1 MTTPSIDSKISFIL
15 TISSLALNS
24 VPATPVNS
32 LTNPDQAS
40 STALPANVVPTTS
53 LPLPSGMP
61 ARIYPPDRLDANTD
75 LTGYT
80 FIAILF
86 DLELNWPFVVTSPIS
101 STQIFAYIPIIIDTA
116 LGIEGDFFSS
126 HFIFLLFISFFF
138 ISIGSQI
145 MTWALQVYIPT
156 TYQTP
161 SDADQL
167 GTLWLGYVPTN
178 VVNTLAQEILA
189 KQSKFY
195 TGETDAVARALAQ
208 HVNSG
213 FDILS
218 VSDPNPGGPSS
229 DNGGKSRRDT
239 IIGVVSSLG
248 GVAFFVLVFLAY
260 RMMKNRRDHAHRRL
274 SDPSNMSPGIRPE
287 GQDFDQD
294 SVGGAR
300 RRSFYYAEDS
310 LRGFQDPD
318 ADRAATRPS
327 MTERRLVLPGTT
339 ISPPVLQQSSLNW

>member
-1 MTTPSIDSKISFIL
+1 
-15 TISSLALNS
+15 
-24 VPATPVNS
+24 
-32 LTNPDQAS
+32 
-40 STALPANVVPTTS
+40 
-53 LPLPSGMP
+53 
-61 ARIYPPDRLDANTD
+61 
-75 LTGYT
+75 
-80 FIAILF
+80 
-86 DLELNWPFVVTSPIS
+86 
-101 STQIFAYIPIIIDTA
+101 
-116 LGIEGDFFSS
+116 
-126 HFIFLLFISFFF
+126 
-138 ISIGSQI
+138 

-156 TYQTP
+156 SYHTP
-161 SDADQL
+161 ADADQL

-178 VVNTLAQEILA
+178 VVTTLAQEILA

-195 TGETDAVARALAQ
+195 TGETDAVAHALAQ

-229 DNGGKSRRDT
+229 GDGEKSRRDT
-239 IIGVVSSLG
+239 IIGVVTSLG
-248 GVAFFVLVFLAY
+248 GIAFFVLVFLAY

-274 SDPSNMSPGIRPE
+274 SDPSDRDSPGVRPD

-310 LRGFQDPD
+310 LRGFQDPEQD
-318 ADRAATRPS
+318 HFAAGGPS
-327 MTERRLVLPGTT
+327 VMTERRTVVPGTP